1 MNLFS
6 PSWTPSPVA
15 LQRGG
20 AALLWAGFGM
30 GLSLLLALLWWAPE
44 LLPVLTV
51 LLVAGAGIPYL
62 LRRPFL
68 HLCVTLSASFLVLEH
83 KPEIQVQEVLY
94 GLYASF
100 FLAWWFFDELVR
112 RRTPLFASLESRVL
126 LYFLLYVAALVPVS
140 FFFGATPYTVVRE
153 LHALVMLGFFFPI
166 REACVRYRHGPR
178 ALLLIALGLS
188 LFVVFRNLVNYQSVL
203 YSSDQLIGVIQ
214 GRIIANDHV
223 LAASS
228 LFTFVFLLYSTRVRQ
243 TLSYL
248 VLFLLCFSGLLL
260 TLGRAFWMSFALGV
274 LFLFFVVDRRHKMR
288 ILLYGSSAAVPLLAI
303 GLFFFGHYV
312 ELFLEGLLARL
323 TSVEGSLSRDISL
336 MGRITEAQGAL
347 ARIEQNPV
355 LGHGAGV
362 PFEYNNIISRTR
374 VTTTFVHVG
383 YLYLWYAF
391 GLLGGGLMLF
401 LWGRS
406 VWCGLRS
413 FRVREAP
420 LTWRL
425 AGLGAAAT
433 LVAFT
438 LSAMTSNPFW
448 HKDYLLGLAY
458 IMGLACGVH
467 ARATAGRAAPAPA

>member
-1 MNLFS
+1 
-6 PSWTPSPVA
+6 
-15 LQRGG
+15 
-20 AALLWAGFGM
+20 
-30 GLSLLLALLWWAPE
+30 
-44 LLPVLTV
+44 
-51 LLVAGAGIPYL
+51 
-62 LRRPFL
+62 
-68 HLCVTLSASFLVLEH
+68 
-83 KPEIQVQEVLY
+83 
-94 GLYASF
+94 
-100 FLAWWFFDELVR
+100 
-112 RRTPLFASLESRVL
+112 
-126 LYFLLYVAALVPVS
+126 
-140 FFFGATPYTVVRE
+140 
-153 LHALVMLGFFFPI
+153 
-166 REACVRYRHGPR
+166 
-178 ALLLIALGLS
+178 
-188 LFVVFRNLVNYQSVL
+188 
-203 YSSDQLIGVIQ
+203 
-214 GRIIANDHV
+214 
-223 LAASS
+223 
-228 LFTFVFLLYSTRVRQ
+228 VRQ